1 MGGTPRELYSLVQQL
16 EDETKCNIKCNNAIA
31 LGRPHAHH
39 ALWGRKP
46 TPTQLHQA
54 SGRGTISPAGE
65 NGAIWPIFPQ

>member
-1 MGGTPRELYSLVQQL
+1 MGGTPRELYSLVQL
-16 EDETKCNIKCNNAIA
+16 EDQTKCNKKCNNAIA

-46 TPTQLHQA
+46 TSTQLHQRWA
-54 SGRGTISPAGE
+54 EGPSALLWE